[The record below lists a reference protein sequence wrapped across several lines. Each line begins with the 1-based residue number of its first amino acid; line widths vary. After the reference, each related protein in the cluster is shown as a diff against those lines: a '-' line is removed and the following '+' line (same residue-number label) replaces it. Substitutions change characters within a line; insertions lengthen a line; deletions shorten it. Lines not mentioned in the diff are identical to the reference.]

1 MKKRFFFLTLSLSA
15 ASAFAG
21 TINGPAFKETTPSEP
36 ETASR
41 IPFEFS
47 AEYAYIADSTVSRG
61 QRDVR
66 DFDETYS
73 FLEFVY
79 TPRIKIGILRLGA
92 AWERF
97 SFGFPSG
104 VQLED
109 TLQSVSAVVGFDTQF
124 SDSILFR
131 IEAQPG
137 LYGTGDDLDS
147 ETFNVPF
154 LVGGTYLYS
163 SDLQFVLGASVN
175 FNRKFPVIPG
185 GGVRWRAG
193 SQWVVNAVLP
203 TPRIEF
209 EYSPTAMFY
218 VGANLKGSTFR
229 VDQNFGTRQAGD
241 FRLNNAWM
249 DYTEVR
255 VGLGTEIKLSP
266 EVKLSF
272 EGGYVP
278 YREFDY
284 HRTPVRYHQEDGAA
298 YGSIAFH
305 AAF

>member
-1 MKKRFFFLTLSLSA
+1 MKISLVLLTLSLSA

-21 TINGPAFKETTPSEP
+21 TISGKDYTETTPTES
-36 ETASR
+36 AAR
-41 IPFEFS
+41 IPFEFT
-47 AEYAYIADSTVSRG
+47 AEYSYIADSTVSRG

-73 FLEFVY
+73 LLEFVY

-97 SFGFPSG
+97 GFGFANG

-137 LYGTGDDLDS
+137 LYGTADDLDG

-154 LVGGTYLYS
+154 IIGGTYLYS
-163 SDLQFVLGASVN
+163 SDLQFVVGASVN
-175 FNRKFPVIPG
+175 FNRQFPVFPG
-185 GGVRWRAG
+185 GGVRWRVA
-193 SQWVVNAVLP
+193 SQWLVNAVLP

-218 VGANLKGSTFR
+218 VGADLKGSTFR

-249 DYTEVR
+249 DYTEIR
-255 VGLGTEIKLSP
+255 VGIGTELKLSP

-284 HRTPVRYHQEDGAA
+284 HRTPVRYHHEDGAA
-298 YGSIAFH
+298 YGSVSFR